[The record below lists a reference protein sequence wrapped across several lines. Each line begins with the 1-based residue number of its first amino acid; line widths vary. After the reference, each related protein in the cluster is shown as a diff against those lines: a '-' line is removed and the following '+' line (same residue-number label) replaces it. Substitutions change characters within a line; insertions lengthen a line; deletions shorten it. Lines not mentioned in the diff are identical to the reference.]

1 MTCAVIN
8 ELVAKDICYE
18 EDGLIFRIIGF
29 GSGNVCLDAVDLFI
43 RPLGSRSIGVSKCEK
58 IR

>member
-1 MTCAVIN
+1 MTCTVIYQ
-8 ELVAKDICYE
+8 LGAKDICYE

-29 GSGNVCLDAVDLFI
+29 GSGDVCLDTVDLFI
-43 RPLGSRSIGVSKCEK
+43 RPLSSKCIGVLQCEK